1 MNKEKL
7 EVFYNKNYKTL
18 MIIPIVIFLIA
29 VGFLFFKYYSTG
41 EFIAKDVG
49 LSGGVTATVATDKE
63 VDIDQIESLLSE
75 KLGGN
80 VNARRLEEF
89 GTGRQVGIIVEAGKI
104 TGDLDSGSVR
114 LKEELGN
121 YLGIELDE
129 ENYSSETVGSG
140 LGQSFT
146 SQLIRAVIFA
156 FILMSIV
163 VFITFRTFAPS
174 LAVISAAL
182 MDIVIALAVVSAAGM
197 VLTAAGIAAFL
208 LVIGYSVDTDILL
221 TTRALKR
228 KGEGKLFDRMFESM
242 KTGLTMTAATLVA
255 LLVGYFVS
263 SSFIIKQMFLIIF
276 IALVVDIFSTYLTNS
291 GILKRYCDKKGIT

>member
-1 MNKEKL
+1 MNKEKM
-7 EVFYNKNYKTL
+7 EAFYNKNYKTL
-18 MIIPIVIFLIA
+18 MILPIIIFLIA

-63 VDIDQIESLLSE
+63 VDIDQIESLLSD

-104 TGDLDSGSVR
+104 TGDLDSGSAR

-121 YLGIELDE
+121 YLGLELDE

-174 LAVISAAL
+174 IAVISAAL

-221 TTRALKR
+221 TTRAIKR
-228 KGEGKLFDRMFESM
+228 KGEGKLFDRMFDSM
-242 KTGLTMTAATLVA
+242 KTGLTMTVATLVA
-255 LLVGYFVS
+255 LSVGYFVS
-263 SSFIIKQMFLIIF
+263 NSFIIKQMFLIIF
-276 IALVVDIFSTYLTNS
+276 IALVVDVFSTYLTNS
-291 GILKRYCDKKGIT
+291 GILKMYCDKKGIT

>member
-7 EVFYNKNYKTL
+7 EVFYNKHYKTL
-18 MIIPIVIFLIA
+18 MIIPIIIFLIA

-49 LSGGVTATVATDKE
+49 LSGGVAATVTTEKE
-63 VDIDQIESLLSE
+63 VDMDQLEALLSE

-89 GTGRQVGIIVEAGKI
+89 GTGRQVGIIVESGKI
-104 TGDLDSGSVR
+104 TDDLDSGSAR
-114 LKEELGN
+114 LREELGN

-146 SQLIRAVIFA
+146 NQLVRAVIFA

-228 KGEGKLFDRMFESM
+228 KDEGKLFDRMFDSM
-242 KTGLTMTAATLVA
+242 KTGLTMTIATLVA
-255 LLVGYFVS
+255 LSVGYFVS
-263 SSFIIKQMFLIIF
+263 SSYIIKQMFLIIL
-276 IALVVDIFSTYLTNS
+276 IALVVDIFATYFTNS
-291 GILKRYCDKKGIT
+291 GILKIYCNKKGIT